1 MSYQMSISPN
11 VRKSPYFEATVADGV
26 KSFAVYN
33 HTYMPVDFGDPDAEY
48 ARLLNGVAMWDVACE
63 RQVELDG
70 PDAGKLAQYLSARD
84 LSGAVPGQGMY
95 VPLCDYDGNLI
106 NDPILLKLSASRF
119 WLSIADSDISLWA
132 KAIAAERKLE
142 VEVREPDVSPLAVQ
156 GPKAE
161 DVIAA
166 LFGDWVRNL
175 KYFWFRETDLDGI
188 PLLVMRSG
196 WSKQGGFELFL
207 QDGTRGIDLWNRVKA
222 AGKSYAIG
230 PGAPNDIE
238 RIESG
243 LLSLGTDVDIYTNP
257 YEVGLGK
264 YVDLEKTDEFVGQAA
279 LQEIVR
285 AGIKRRQVGLF
296 LSGGN
301 MVPNAHPYP
310 VLLDNEVV
318 GTMSATV
325 YSPRLGKNIA
335 LALINAE
342 IRNSTPGIQV
352 DCGDDIRNATITD
365 LPFC

>member
-1 MSYQMSISPN
+1 VSYQMSISPN
-11 VRKSPYFEATVADGV
+11 VRKSPYFDATVADGV
-26 KSFAVYN
+26 KSFAIYN

-48 ARLLNGVAMWDVACE
+48 DRLLNGVVMWDVACE

-95 VPLCDYDGNLI
+95 VPLCDYEGNLI

-142 VEVREPDVSPLAVQ
+142 VKVREPDVSPLAVQ

-161 DVIAA
+161 DVIAE

-188 PLLVMRSG
+188 RLLVMRSG

-207 QDGTRGIDLWNRVKA
+207 LDGSRGADLWNRVKT
-222 AGKSYAIG
+222 AGKSHAIG

-243 LLSLGTDVDIYTNP
+243 LLSWGTDVDIHTNP

-264 YVDLEKTDEFVGQAA
+264 YVDLEKVDEFVGQAA
-279 LQEIVR
+279 LKKIMRE
-285 AGIKRRQVGLF
+285 GIKRRQVGLF
-296 LSGGN
+296 LSGRN
-301 MVPNAHPYP
+301 MIPNPHPYP
-310 VLLDNEVV
+310 VLLDNNLV
-318 GTMSATV
+318 GTMSAAV

-335 LALINAE
+335 LALIDAKISNKV
-342 IRNSTPGIQV
+342 SGLQV
-352 DCGDDIRNATITD
+352 DCGDHTRAATVTD